1 MQNVLLVTS
10 SPRGEASLS
19 TQFATELADAL
30 GGNRTVR
37 ELWRETLAPIGPD
50 FLQALFT
57 PADSRTPEQD
67 ALLAPSDQ
75 AVAELQRADVIV
87 VGAGMINFGMPAQ
100 LKTWIDL
107 ITRAGLTFSYNET
120 GPQGLLTGKRLVLV
134 LASKGVYTTGPMQA
148 WDHLEPALRTNLGF
162 LGLTDVETVRI
173 EGVGSG
179 EEATAQALTAAAAR
193 VREVVA
199 SVH

>member
-10 SPRGEASLS
+10 SPRGEASFS
-19 TQFATELADAL
+19 TQLATELAGAL

-37 ELWRETLAPIGPD
+37 ELWREPLAPIGPD
-50 FLQALFT
+50 FIQALFT
-57 PADSRTPEQD
+57 PEDHRTPEQR
-67 ALLAPSDQ
+67 ALLAPSDE

-107 ITRAGLTFSYNET
+107 ITRAGLTFSYDET
-120 GPQGLLTGKRLVLV
+120 GPKGLLTGKRLVLV

-162 LGLTDVETVRI
+162 LGLTDVEIVRI
-173 EGVGSG
+173 EGVGSS
-179 EEATAQALTAAAAR
+179 EEATAQALATATVR